1 MKEENKSNFS
11 VVTTRVDV
19 IHFESSSSRKA
30 KKRKNS
36 ISAGLKKNYF
46 CFFFIEYVIHQ
57 EQTLNLLNFYCNKL
71 QINRFFGIVFICNE
85 ILAYAYWNIAIHFW
99 WKWIAIN
106 CFEILK
112 IPSKNADMVCAQL
125 CKNFDHWSVLVQCQ
139 HCVVLCKAQVYL

>member
-30 KKRKNS
+30 KK
-36 ISAGLKKNYF
+36 KKEFYL
-46 CFFFIEYVIHQ
+46 CWSQKELYLLFFIEYVIYQ
-57 EQTLNLLNFYCNKL
+57 EQTLNLLNSYCNKL